1 VTAPSSDELQEAIA
15 REEARVA
22 RLDDERRLAQN
33 RLDALRGELA
43 AFGTLPSRQ
52 LLPLIPEP
60 TRPETSAE
68 KVTLFRQLFRGRDDL
83 YPKLWT
89 NSTTGR
95 KGYAP
100 ACANEWVRGI
110 CEKPRVKC
118 GECPNQAFLAVTDQ
132 VIWDHLQGR
141 HVVGV
146 YPLLTDETCWLVAA
160 DFDKRSWTDDVLAF
174 AETCQMIGV
183 PSAVERSRSGQGAHA
198 WFFFAAPVPATAA
211 RKMVCYLLTETM
223 SRRHQLS
230 MESYDRLFPNQD
242 TLPRGGFGNLIALPL
257 QHEPRQVGN
266 TVFVDEQL
274 VPHPDQWAFLAAV
287 PHIDPGTVERL
298 ARDATRAGQVL
309 GIRWTDDADDEATPW
324 SRSPS
329 RQRSPARLP
338 GPLPRPV
345 RSVLSQRLFV
355 EKAGLVSPQLN
366 RIKRLAAFQNPE
378 FYKKQRLRLSTHL
391 TPRVITCA
399 EELAEYVALPRG
411 CRDDL
416 EMLLAS
422 AGSTLA
428 LEDRRHV
435 GEPLDLRFQGELSPV
450 QEQAAEALLSH
461 DAGVFV
467 APPGVGKTVVGTYLV
482 AARGR
487 STLVLVHR
495 QPLLDQWVAQLGMFL
510 GLDPKAIGQIGA
522 GKRKPT
528 GRLDVAMLQSLVREG
543 RVDDVVATYG
553 HVIVDECHHVP
564 AVSFERV
571 LSEVKARY
579 LTGLTATP
587 RRRDGLHPI
596 LEMQLGPVRFA
607 VDAKSQA
614 ARRPF
619 EHRLIVRDTTFTRG
633 ALDPNQGI
641 QNLYAALAEDAP
653 RNRLIVDD
661 VAQAIQGG
669 RSPIL
674 LTERKDH
681 LEHLATRLRP
691 FVRHL
696 VVLQGGMTPSERR
709 EVTAQLARI
718 PEDEPRLV
726 LATGRYIGEG
736 FDDARLDTLFLT
748 MPVSWKGTLIQ
759 YAGRL
764 HRFRPGKT
772 EVRIYDY
779 VDREVPLFQRMFE
792 KRLRGYRAIGYARDD
807 GPLDD
812 EAGSD
817 DATGLAGTAETPATP
832 ISRKT
837 RRPRTGRR
845 LRQPGRA
852 PW

>member
-1 VTAPSSDELQEAIA
+1 MTSPSPEKLREAVA

-22 RLDDERRLAQN
+22 RLEEERHQAQG
-33 RLDALRGELA
+33 RLDALRSELA
-43 AFGTLPSRQ
+43 ALEAPTRGT
-52 LLPLIPEP
+52 LLPLLAESA
-60 TRPETSAE
+60 RPETSAE
-68 KVTLFRQLFRGRDDL
+68 KVALFRQLFRGRDD
-83 YPKLWT
+83 
-89 NSTTGR
+89 
-95 KGYAP
+95 
-100 ACANEWVRGI
+100 
-110 CEKPRVKC
+110 
-118 GECPNQAFLAVTDQ
+118 
-132 VIWDHLQGR
+132 
-141 HVVGV
+141 
-146 YPLLTDETCWLVAA
+146 
-160 DFDKRSWTDDVLAF
+160 
-174 AETCQMIGV
+174 
-183 PSAVERSRSGQGAHA
+183 
-198 WFFFAAPVPATAA
+198 
-211 RKMVCYLLTETM
+211 
-223 SRRHQLS
+223 
-230 MESYDRLFPNQD
+230 
-242 TLPRGGFGNLIALPL
+242 
-257 QHEPRQVGN
+257 
-266 TVFVDEQL
+266 
-274 VPHPDQWAFLAAV
+274 QWAFLAGV
-287 PHIDPGTVERL
+287 PRIDPDTVERL

-309 GIRWTDDADDEATPW
+309 GVRWTDGDAEDDEAAPW
-324 SRSPS
+324 SRAPS
-329 RQRSPARLP
+329 RRGSAARLP
-338 GPLPRPV
+338 GPRGI
-345 RSVLSQRLFV
+345 RSVLAQKLFV
-355 EKAGLVSPQLN
+355 EKTGLVSPQLN

-391 TPRVITCA
+391 TPRVIACA

-416 EMLLAS
+416 EALLGS

-428 LEDRRHV
+428 VEDRRQA
-435 GEPLDLRFQGELSPV
+435 GEPLDLRFQGELTPV
-450 QEQAAEALLSH
+450 QEQAAKALLSH
-461 DAGVFV
+461 DPGVFV
-467 APPGVGKTVVGTYLV
+467 APPGVGKTVVGIYLV
-482 AARGR
+482 AARAR

-522 GKRKPT
+522 GKRRPT
-528 GRLDVAMLQSLVREG
+528 GRLDVAMLQSVVREG
-543 RVDDVVATYG
+543 RVDDVVASYG

-564 AVSFERV
+564 AVSFERI
-571 LSEVKARY
+571 LSEVKARF

-619 EHRLIVRDTTFTRG
+619 DHRLIVRETALTGGF
-633 ALDPNQGI
+633 LDPSQGI
-641 QNLYAALAEDAP
+641 QALYGALAGDER

-661 VAQAIQGG
+661 VVQALEEG

-709 EVTAQLARI
+709 EVAEQLASI
-718 PEDEPRLV
+718 PENQPRLV

-748 MPVSWKGTLIQ
+748 MPVSWKGTLVQ

-764 HRFRPGKT
+764 HRLHPGKT

-807 GPLDD
+807 GSLNDD
-812 EAGSD
+812 AGSGGPTVD
-817 DATGLAGTAETPATP
+817 DGMTETSAIP

-837 RRPRTGRR
+837 RRRRSGRR
-845 LRQPGRA
+845 PRKAPPHTPA